1 MIRAVAQ
8 ITGPSAFV
16 GCVGQAWERK
26 MLTACLRGISQV
38 CLCQIPF
45 QQESA
50 EIGECVDVVAEA
62 DIAAGELDAAVDV
75 VILLTGNQCTKGF
88 CRAVFRLDLN
98 RSHKK

>member
-8 ITGPSAFV
+8 ITGSSAFI
-16 GCVGQAWERK
+16 GCVGQARERK
-26 MLTACLRGISQV
+26 KLTACLRGFSQV

-50 EIGECVDVVAEA
+50 EIGKCVDVITEA
-62 DIAAGELDAAVDV
+62 DITAGELDAAVDV
-75 VILLTGNQCTKGF
+75 VILLTGTQCTGGF

>member
-1 MIRAVAQ
+1 
-8 ITGPSAFV
+8 
-16 GCVGQAWERK
+16 

-50 EIGECVDVVAEA
+50 EIGKCVDVIVEA

-75 VILLTGNQCTKGF
+75 VILLTGNQCTNGF
-88 CRAVFRLDLN
+88 CSAAFRLDLN